1 MGLTV
6 LRVPIPQRAEEY
18 RTIVFHILPKL
29 WRPNE
34 TKTYTLNLQDI
45 EVNEDSH
52 FVLYEQDIIHVQA
65 PCLVTLLTTLVEES
79 PTELAESSES
89 ERSALADDDESRLS
103 PLWYITSAPKR
114 GTDGPLKPGSKQ
126 DISAPEALWA
136 MLDAY
141 QVKIEPIPTSK
152 DFGSA
157 GTAMFA
163 SSKFMKR
170 FVYMRFVEEAM
181 LALRDRR
188 PQYVLHTDEITTV
201 KGRMIPE
208 GLIRRQITG
217 SPKIECEFDEL
228 TTDNHI
234 WQVIRTATE
243 LCVPD
248 LKTHHVAG
256 KKTSYAKALLIAA
269 QLRDV
274 TVASRH
280 ALLSQATHYKVSRQE
295 SFAVRKSYELARA
308 ILKEKFNATV
318 NSQIAPGVVA
328 NLKYSMNGLWEQLV
342 LEQFN
347 NVDNTKAKSQKET
360 DPVHIFYGRES
371 NTWSKA
377 LDGGKRPD
385 AVVDYESGG
394 EVSTFYVDAKYKN
407 NALGITKAS
416 MGDQY
421 QMAAYALRTKRNVYL
436 AYPTCDTGLI
446 NPEPKYQYIPYA
458 DSFTDGQEQP
468 STEHFVQVGQFYLP
482 FPSQEDAQQRNFV
495 LKAGSLNP
503 QLVRQLAKNSSA

>member
-6 LRVPIPQRAEEY
+6 LRVPNPQRAEEY
-18 RTIVFHILPKL
+18 GTIIFHILPKL

-34 TKTYTLNLQDI
+34 VKTYTLAPQDI
-45 EVNEDSH
+45 KVTEDSH
-52 FVLYEQDIIHVQA
+52 FVLYEQDIIRVQD
-65 PCLVTLLTTLVEES
+65 PYLVSLLTTLVEES

-89 ERSALADDDESRLS
+89 ECSALADDDESRLS
-103 PLWYITSAPKR
+103 PLWSITSAPKR
-114 GTDGPLKPGSKQ
+114 GIDGPLKPGNDQEIK
-126 DISAPEALWA
+126 APEALWA

-188 PQYVLHTDEITTV
+188 PQYVLHTDEISTV
-201 KGRMIPE
+201 KGRMTSE

-234 WQVIRTATE
+234 WQVIRAATE

-295 SFAVRKSYELARA
+295 SFAVRQSYELARA
-308 ILKEKFNATV
+308 ILQEKFNATV

-328 NLKYSMNGLWEQLV
+328 NLKYCVNGLWEQLV
-342 LEQFN
+342 QEQFN
-347 NVDNTKAKSQKET
+347 NVDSTKAKGQKET
-360 DPVHIFYGRES
+360 DSVHIFYGRES

-385 AVVDYESGG
+385 VVVGYESGG
-394 EVSTFYVDAKYKN
+394 EVSTFYVDAKYKA

-436 AYPTCDTGLI
+436 AYPTCNTEI
-446 NPEPKYQYIPYA
+446 VNTEPEYQYIPYA

-468 STEHFVQVGQFYLP
+468 VTDQFVQVGQFYLP
-482 FPSQEDAQQRNFV
+482 FPSLEDAQQRNFV
-495 LKAGSLNP
+495 LKSDFLNP
-503 QLVRQLAKNSSA
+503 ERVRQLSKTSSA